1 MLPSAY
7 WKAKRKTGSIK
18 KLDALQVSVRGAEL
32 PAVAL
37 FSTNV
42 NLITAL
48 FGTLR
53 DTMSEINPQ
62 IHRPYALNSMTVL
75 SLTRPCIQ
83 AGEKIIKVAN
93 IFDYAVITAM

>member
-1 MLPSAY
+1 MLASAY
-7 WKAKRKTGSIK
+7 WKAKRKTGSAK
-18 KLDALQVSVRGAEL
+18 KLDALQVSVRGVEL

-53 DTMSEINPQ
+53 ERDTMSEINPQ
-62 IHRPYALNSMTVL
+62 IHIPYALNSMT
-75 SLTRPCIQ
+75 
-83 AGEKIIKVAN
+83 
-93 IFDYAVITAM
+93 